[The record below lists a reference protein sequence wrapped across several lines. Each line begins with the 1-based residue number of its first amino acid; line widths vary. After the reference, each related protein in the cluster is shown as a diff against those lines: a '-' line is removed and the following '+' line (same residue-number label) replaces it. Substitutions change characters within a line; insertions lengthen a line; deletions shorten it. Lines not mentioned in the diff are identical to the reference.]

1 MSKKNNTVVSDL
13 VADNQPQQ
21 PAESGSPAFMKEL
34 LETGTTILKAKTTEE
49 LVEMVNNIPADCS
62 YGAGA
67 VGYNPET
74 GDFSLRLDI
83 TNN

>member
-1 MSKKNNTVVSDL
+1 MSKKNNTPDVDGSPVSTE
-13 VADNQPQQ
+13 QQ
-21 PAESGSPAFMKEL
+21 PAFVEEL
-34 LETGTTILKAKTTEE
+34 LKNGTAVLTAKTRDE
-49 LVEMVNNIPADCS
+49 LAEMVNDIPADCS

-67 VGYNPET
+67 VGFNPET

>member
-1 MSKKNNTVVSDL
+1 MSKKTTDEEKK
-13 VADNQPQQ
+13 QQ
-21 PAESGSPAFMKEL
+21 LPFVEEL
-34 LETGTTILKAKTTEE
+34 LKNGTAILTAKTREG
-49 LVEMVNNIPADCS
+49 LAEMVNDIPADCS

-67 VGYNPET
+67 VGFNPET

>member
-1 MSKKNNTVVSDL
+1 MSKKTE
-13 VADNQPQQ
+13 QTETKQ
-21 PAESGSPAFMKEL
+21 PAFVEEL
-34 LETGTTILKAKTTEE
+34 LKNGTAVLTAKTREE
-49 LVEMVNNIPADCS
+49 LAEMVNDIPAECH

-67 VGYNPET
+67 VGFNPET